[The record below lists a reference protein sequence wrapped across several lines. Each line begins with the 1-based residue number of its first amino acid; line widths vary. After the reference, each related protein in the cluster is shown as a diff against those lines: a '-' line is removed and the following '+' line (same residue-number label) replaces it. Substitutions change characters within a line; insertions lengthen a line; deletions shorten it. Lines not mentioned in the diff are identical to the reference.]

1 MSEKKKT
8 KLEKIKKLIGT
19 KIDYKNSS
27 NKQIEF
33 YIESSTA
40 NGNYGYIFKS
50 KCIKG
55 DGDIK
60 PNGIYALK
68 FIFKENEDEEDK
80 INEIDIKR
88 EKKILSNLYEL
99 SKKGKGCEY
108 IIKLYDGFEMTKNGN
123 DYMVLVMEYCDG
135 INLQDVIA
143 QCNLENKYLK
153 ENLVIKIVYQLLEAL
168 NFLHNKCHIIHRDI
182 KPSNI
187 ILGNDN
193 NIKLLDFGLS
203 AYLENNDIAKD
214 DTYLVSRKSLKGCFD
229 FVAPEILYNSSKNK
243 LNEEEYGTTLDY
255 DYRVDIFSLG
265 FTIYNIMEPIGRESN
280 LPEITNSKTCK
291 RVKSQKNHKN
301 PYSKWLV
308 EFIESLYDNNMEKR
322 PTSSEALEKLNKYI
336 SMNKINI
343 NQTIH
348 VTYLNNIQN
357 NFQKPVLEFLKPS
370 NARKIKLIT
379 SMKSLLQVL
388 FRLDNMKKI
397 KEDIRSYNEPVNY
410 KETLLKSF
418 FDILDVMENY
428 DQKLLQKDVYE
439 EEISKF
445 INQTFRLNKSSI
457 SGIIPSNLF
466 FMLLETFTLEIYDNF
481 NFLCNDAFDKL
492 YKNNKYDFGNLK
504 VKKQDKLNSFIDK
517 YKTYRKGPFVNN
529 FYFVN
534 LKLQECEECKEIPP
548 YSPYPIMYQN
558 VPLDIQKNEENIQE
572 LIDKYMFSSFS
583 NNICQ
588 KCKKTVRLNEKNIF
602 LNTPLYL
609 VLELEDIGNVL
620 FEDSINIMTFDE
632 KEVYYEFVSCICKTK
647 DDNNVS
653 KYIAIVINKDTHV
666 FETYSD
672 DNIKIDEDL
681 NLNLNCPSLAF
692 YKKIL

>member
-1 MSEKKKT
+1 MSEIKKI
-8 KLEKIKKLIGT
+8 KLEKINKLIGT
-19 KIDYKNSS
+19 KIDYINLS
-27 NKQIEF
+27 NKRISFKIEPSLKDGCF
-33 YIESSTA
+33 
-40 NGNYGYIFKS
+40 GYILKS
-50 KCIKG
+50 KCIEG

-60 PNGIYALK
+60 TNGIYALK
-68 FIFKENEDEEDK
+68 FTFKEKEIKNYD
-80 INEIDIKR
+80 EIDYKR

-99 SKKGKGCEY
+99 SKKGKGCKY
-108 IIKLYDGFEMTKNGN
+108 IMKLYDSFEKTINGD
-123 DYMVLVMEYCDG
+123 DYKILVMEFCEG
-135 INLQDVIA
+135 INLDDVIT
-143 QCNLENKYLK
+143 QCNLEKKYLD
-153 ENLVIKIVYQLLEAL
+153 EILIIKILYQLLETL
-168 NFLHNKCHIIHRDI
+168 NFLHKKCHIIHRDI

-193 NIKLLDFGLS
+193 NIKLLDFGLC
-203 AYLENNDIAKD
+203 AYLEKD
-214 DTYLVSRKSLKGCFD
+214 DITEDDKYLVSRKSLKGCVE
-229 FVAPEILYNSSKNK
+229 FVAPEILYNSSNNK
-243 LNEEEYGTTLDY
+243 IYEGKFAADFDY
-255 DYRVDIFSLG
+255 DYKVDIFSLG
-265 FTIYNIMEPIGRESN
+265 FTIYNIMEPIGRTRN
-280 LPEITNSKTCK
+280 LPEKTNKKKDECYE
-291 RVKSQKNHKN
+291 RVKSQKNKN
-301 PYSKWLV
+301 SNYSKWLV
-308 EFIESLYDNNMEKR
+308 DFIESFYNKDMEKR
-322 PTSSEALEKLNKYI
+322 PTSSEALEKLNAYI
-336 SMNKINI
+336 SKNKINI
-343 NQTIH
+343 NRIIH
-348 VTYLNNIQN
+348 VTYLNNVKS
-357 NFQKPVLEFLKPS
+357 NFQTTVLEFLKPS
-370 NARKIKLIT
+370 DARKIKLIT
-379 SMKSLLQVL
+379 SMKSVLQVL
-388 FRLDNMKKI
+388 YRLDNMKKI
-397 KEDIRSYNEPVNY
+397 KKDLRDYKEPINY
-410 KETLLKSF
+410 KKTLLKSF
-418 FDILDVMENY
+418 FDILDVMEKY
-428 DQKLLQKDVYE
+428 EQKLLQKGVYE

-445 INQTFRLNKSSI
+445 INQTFIKNKTSI

-466 FMLLETFTLEIYDNF
+466 YMLLETFTEEICQNF

-534 LKLQECEECKEIPP
+534 LKLQECEECKEI
-548 YSPYPIMYQN
+548 SQCPIMYQN

-572 LIDKYMFSSFS
+572 LIDKFMFSSFS

>member
-1 MSEKKKT
+1 
-8 KLEKIKKLIGT
+8 
-19 KIDYKNSS
+19 
-27 NKQIEF
+27 
-33 YIESSTA
+33 
-40 NGNYGYIFKS
+40 
-50 KCIKG
+50 
-55 DGDIK
+55 
-60 PNGIYALK
+60 
-68 FIFKENEDEEDK
+68 
-80 INEIDIKR
+80 
-88 EKKILSNLYEL
+88 
-99 SKKGKGCEY
+99 
-108 IIKLYDGFEMTKNGN
+108 MTKNGN

-135 INLQDVIA
+135 INLQDVID

-153 ENLVIKIVYQLLEAL
+153 ENLVIKIVYQLLETL

-203 AYLENNDIAKD
+203 AYLEKNDIDKD
-214 DTYLVSRKSLKGCFD
+214 DIYLVSRKSLKGCFA

-265 FTIYNIMEPIGRESN
+265 FTIYNIMEPIGRENN

-397 KEDIRSYNEPVNY
+397 KKDLRDYKEPINY
-410 KETLLKSF
+410 KKTLLKSF
-418 FDILDVMENY
+418 FDILDVMEKY
-428 DQKLLQKDVYE
+428 EQKLLQKGVYE

-445 INQTFRLNKSSI
+445 INQTFRKNKSSI

-534 LKLQECEECKEIPP
+534 LKSQECEECKEIPP